1 MESVQP
7 LRGRQKRMLQVYGK
21 RFRLQRKADVSSEI
35 LQYVQCGVSGQ
46 ITDTTACIVWCLW
59 SDHRYYSMYSVVSLV
74 SSEILQY
81 VQCGVSG
88 QFRDTTVCTV
98 WCLWSDHRYYSMY
111 SVVSL
116 VRSQILQHV

>member
-1 MESVQP
+1 MRP

-46 ITDTTACIVWCLW
+46 ITYTTTCIVWCLW
-59 SDHRYYSMYSVVSLV
+59 SDHRYYN
-74 SSEILQY
+74 
-81 VQCGVSG
+81 
-88 QFRDTTVCTV
+88 
-98 WCLWSDHRYYSMY
+98 MY

-116 VRSQILQHV
+116 VRSQILQYVQCGVSGQITDTTVCIV

>member
-1 MESVQP
+1 
-7 LRGRQKRMLQVYGK
+7 
-21 RFRLQRKADVSSEI
+21 
-35 LQYVQCGVSGQ
+35 
-46 ITDTTACIVWCLW
+46 
-59 SDHRYYSMYSVVSLV
+59 MYSVVSLV

-88 QFRDTTVCTV
+88 QITDTTVCTV

-116 VRSQILQHV
+116 VRSQILQYVQYYSMYSVVSLVVRSQILQHV